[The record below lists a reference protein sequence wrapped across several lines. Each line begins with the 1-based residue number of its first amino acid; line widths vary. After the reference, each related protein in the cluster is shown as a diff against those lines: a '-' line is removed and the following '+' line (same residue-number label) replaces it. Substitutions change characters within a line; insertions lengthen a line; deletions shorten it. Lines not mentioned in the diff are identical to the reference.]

1 MALLSRSS
9 KASAAQ
15 AGSGKTASKGAAAKQ
30 KRPRGARLKT
40 IRQAFTVT
48 RKQDPKLVPLCLI
61 AFFTPFA
68 LLLAVGF
75 LVDAPFLLGFL
86 GFMVGLLLTTIV
98 FGKRVQKTAFAGV
111 EGQIGAAAAVLQNMR
126 GDWRVTP
133 AVGFNRDQELVH
145 RVIGRP
151 GVILVA
157 EGIHKGT
164 KNLIGVEKKR
174 VVKVIGDTPVYEVL
188 VGDGEGMVPLRGL
201 EKHFAKLP
209 RNIKPKR
216 VNELERM
223 LKPFGASM
231 PIPKGP
237 IPTTGR
243 MPRGKMR

>member
-9 KASAAQ
+9 KASATK
-15 AGSGKTASKGAAAKQ
+15 AGSGKAGTGKGGKQ

-40 IRQAFTVT
+40 IRQAFTAT

-61 AFFTPFA
+61 AFFAPFA
-68 LLLAVGF
+68 LLLALGF
-75 LVDAPFLLGFL
+75 LVGAPFLLGFL

-151 GVILVA
+151 GVVLVA
-157 EGIHKGT
+157 EGMHKGT

-174 VVKVIGDTPVYEVL
+174 VVKVIGDTPVYDVL
-188 VGDGEGMVPLRGL
+188 VGDGDGMVPLRGL

-216 VNELERM
+216 VNELDRM

-237 IPTTGR
+237 MPTTGR
-243 MPRGKMR
+243 IPRGKMR